1 MLSWF
6 TFEYMVGVVPP
17 QSVLVEALDW
27 IQGLLL
33 GSVATGVAVIAVAFL
48 GFGMLT
54 GRLDWRMGVRVMLG
68 IFIVFG
74 APMITIELR
83 SAISGNSDPALDPD
97 VAKREEAAP
106 KVPDLKRS
114 ADPFDPYAGQQEQ

>member
-6 TFEYMVGVVPP
+6 TFDFMVGVAPP
-17 QSVLVEALDW
+17 QSVLVEALVW

-54 GRLDWRMGVRVMLG
+54 GRVDWRMGARVVLG
-68 IFIVFG
+68 IFILFG
-74 APMITIELR
+74 APIIAQGLQ
-83 SAISGNSDPALDPD
+83 SAVSHDGQAAPGPMAANR
-97 VAKREEAAP
+97 KQAAP

-114 ADPFDPYAGQQEQ
+114 ADPFDPYAGQRQR